1 MLVGSLG
8 INNGSGLHNSQDH
21 KRMIIYDIIKWLN
34 IFIVLN
40 PFLSMLAA
48 IIIGMLIDRLYLRL
62 NPNYQIW
69 KGKK

>member
-1 MLVGSLG
+1 MWVRSLG
-8 INNGSGLHNSQDH
+8 IDDGSGLHNSQVY

-40 PFLSMLAA
+40 PFLSMFSA

>member
-1 MLVGSLG
+1 MGIDDGSR
-8 INNGSGLHNSQDH
+8 LHNSQVH

-40 PFLSMLAA
+40 PFLSMFAA
-48 IIIGMLIDRLYLRL
+48 IIIGMFIDRLYLRL
-62 NPNYQIW
+62 NPNYQTW

>member
-1 MLVGSLG
+1 M
-8 INNGSGLHNSQDH
+8 
-21 KRMIIYDIIKWLN
+21 
-34 IFIVLN
+34 F
-40 PFLSMLAA
+40 AA